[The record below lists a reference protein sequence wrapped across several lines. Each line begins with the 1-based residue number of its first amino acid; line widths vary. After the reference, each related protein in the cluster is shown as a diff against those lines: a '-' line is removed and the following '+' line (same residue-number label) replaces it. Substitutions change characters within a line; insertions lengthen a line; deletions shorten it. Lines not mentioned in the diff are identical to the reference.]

1 VAYFLLT
8 LDVKQD
14 RIDAAVSRATG
25 ARGFTFI
32 HVRRRVL
39 DFGLSKELPI
49 VSTVQID
56 RDSASAEPRE
66 HPPHPGMV
74 LIPAGTFRM
83 GSDKHYPEE
92 APVHRVTVDS
102 FFIDHTPVTNRQF
115 KEFVKATG
123 HVTFAELPPNPKD
136 YPGALPHMLYAGSL
150 VFTRP
155 LHQVDLRNWAEWWT
169 FLKGADWR
177 HPYGPKTNI
186 NNLDNHPVV
195 HVSFADALAYARWA
209 GKDLPTEAEWE
220 YAARGGFDGAEYAW
234 GDEFTPDGRHQAN
247 TWQGEFPRQ
256 NLAEDGYERT
266 SPVTAFA
273 PNGYGVHDMIG
284 NVWEWTTDWYALTH
298 TADAPKTCCIPE
310 NPRGGTE
317 ADSYDPCL
325 SNIKIARKVIKGG
338 SHLCAPNYCRRYRP
352 AARHAEAVDT
362 STSHVG
368 FRCVVRGDKGTP
380 G

>member
-1 VAYFLLT
+1 
-8 LDVKQD
+8 
-14 RIDAAVSRATG
+14 
-25 ARGFTFI
+25 
-32 HVRRRVL
+32 
-39 DFGLSKELPI
+39 
-49 VSTVQID
+49 VSTIQID
-56 RDSASAEPRE
+56 SPPIRSEARE
-66 HPPHPGMV
+66 HSRHSEMT

-92 APVHRVTVDS
+92 APSHRVTVDS
-102 FFIDHTPVTNRQF
+102 FLIDLTPVTNRQF
-115 KEFVKATG
+115 KEFVKATS
-123 HVTFAELPPNPKD
+123 HVTFAELSPNPKD

-150 VFTRP
+150 VFNRP
-155 LHQVDLRNWAEWWT
+155 SHQVDLRNWAEWWT
-169 FLKGADWR
+169 FLKDADWR
-177 HPYGPKTNI
+177 HPYGPKSNI

-220 YAARGGFDGAEYAW
+220 YAARGGIDGAEYAW
-234 GDEFTPDGRHQAN
+234 GNEFTPGGQHRAN

-284 NVWEWTTDWYALTH
+284 NVWEWTTDWYAKTH
-298 TADAPKTCCIPE
+298 TADAPKACCIPE
-310 NPRGGTE
+310 NPRGGVE

-325 SNIKIARKVIKGG
+325 TNVKIARKVIKGG

-352 AARHAEAVDT
+352 AARHAESVDT

-368 FRCVVRGDKGTP
+368 FRCVVRNVKSP
-380 G
+380 AS